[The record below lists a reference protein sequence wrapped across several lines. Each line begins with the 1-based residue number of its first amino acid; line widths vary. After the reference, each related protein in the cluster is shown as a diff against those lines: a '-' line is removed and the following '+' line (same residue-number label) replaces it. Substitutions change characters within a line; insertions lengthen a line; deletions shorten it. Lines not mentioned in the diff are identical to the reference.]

1 MLGLGIECV
10 VRPGAV
16 LTRQHTHDRLHAWL
30 GQRCRQT
37 RRSLTEYMASTGLA
51 DVQISVSQARE
62 AQYGYIPVPG
72 SKGGQV
78 STCTPTSRPDPAS
91 SRRGAGTPAGHP
103 GGGARMGGARTA
115 ACTEDARSPGSEG
128 R

>member
-1 MLGLGIECV
+1 MRGLGSAAG
-10 VRPGAV
+10 RLDGA
-16 LTRQHTHDRLHAWL
+16 
-30 GQRCRQT
+30 
-37 RRSLTEYMASTGLA
+37 
-51 DVQISVSQARE
+51 
-62 AQYGYIPVPG
+62 
-72 SKGGQV
+72 
-78 STCTPTSRPDPAS
+78 CTPTSRPEPTS